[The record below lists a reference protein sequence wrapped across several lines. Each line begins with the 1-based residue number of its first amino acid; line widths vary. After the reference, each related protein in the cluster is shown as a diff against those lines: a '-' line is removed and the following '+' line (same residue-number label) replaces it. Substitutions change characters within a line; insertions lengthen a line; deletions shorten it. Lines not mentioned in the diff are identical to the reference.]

1 MSQKTLDSFFGNN
14 TSSSSKHEIKRYFYL
29 QWLEKNKPVSQAT
42 WESKQPEKINFIHQV
57 KCDYIKK
64 GFFFYI
70 CGFFFEPIVDI
81 PIKRSDIYKNVP
93 FLKSHLQ
100 KNIRKKNE
108 VLAIQ
113 TCSHLFQ
120 LDIKELLR
128 RLPIIMLEDTY
139 LHESFSTLVWIM
151 VACSTNKFKMTQ
163 YIYEWILGTVYVIAK
178 LDKKDNKDKKD
189 KKDNVEL
196 LPNDIPL
203 ILEKYE
209 ALSQSELSLLY
220 SIRVRCAYG
229 GMDSDIK
236 MLEQFSVSW
245 YDRFIIGK
253 KTFSTILIRP
263 ISIAVADLKISD
275 WDISAIDYHCFPT
288 IIDSISKKYP
298 DIKEADIRKM
308 IWHYSSSINARRPNS
323 KHEDLLNLDKWPDIK
338 EYVFR
343 AQRYLLN
350 LHA

>member
-1 MSQKTLDSFFGNN
+1 MSQKTLDSFFGNK
-14 TSSSSKHEIKRYFYL
+14 TSSSNHEIKRYFYL

-70 CGFFFEPIVDI
+70 CGFFFEQVNSV
-81 PIKRSDIYKNVP
+81 PIKRSDLYKNVP

-151 VACSTNKFKMTQ
+151 AACSTNKFKMTQ

-178 LDKKDNKDKKD
+178 LDKKDKKD
-189 KKDNVEL
+189 IVEL
-196 LPNDIPL
+196 LPSDVPSNL
-203 ILEKYE
+203 VKYE

-220 SIRVRCAYG
+220 SIHVRCAYG

-236 MLEQFSVSW
+236 MLEQFAVSW
-245 YDRFIIGK
+245 YNRFIIGK
-253 KTFSTILIRP
+253 KTFSTVLIRP

-288 IIDSISKKYP
+288 IIESISKKYP
-298 DIKEADIRKM
+298 DIKEADIRKL
-308 IWHYSSSINARRPNS
+308 IWNYSSSINARRHSS
-323 KHEDLLNLDKWPDIK
+323 KNEDLANLDKWNEIK
-338 EYVFR
+338 DFVFR